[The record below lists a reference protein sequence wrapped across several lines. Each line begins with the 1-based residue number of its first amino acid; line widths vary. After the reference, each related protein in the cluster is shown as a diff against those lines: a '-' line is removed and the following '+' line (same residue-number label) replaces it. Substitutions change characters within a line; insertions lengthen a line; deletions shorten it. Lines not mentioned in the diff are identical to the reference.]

1 VVGQRNAREACDC
14 SAYSNLKQFPT
25 YQSSEGAFVIGQ
37 PISGKPVVGLQDLK
51 GRNLP
56 HFGPYA
62 KERANIIANMKQ
74 VSLLQ
79 YFSQYFNMRS
89 YLSIPYKHRVL

>member
-1 VVGQRNAREACDC
+1 M
-14 SAYSNLKQFPT
+14 
-25 YQSSEGAFVIGQ
+25 IGQ
-37 PISGKPVVGLQDLK
+37 PISGKPVIGLQDLK

-62 KERANIIANMKQ
+62 KERANIIASMKQ

-79 YFSQYFNMRS
+79 FFFSKFYFLTSV
-89 YLSIPYKHRVL
+89 YL